1 MSNKK
6 PLDLRERV
14 ERAANAVL
22 EANGSVGPLELL
34 LQMGWLAPSHLLIW
48 RKGILPTLAE
58 VMQGSP
64 EKRGQAFRHFGQWA
78 QNRGMKPVRLPY
90 VRNAP
95 GGEIP
100 LRVTEGDDQAAEEF
114 FCTHYVPGDLPAG
127 RIERKVAKLSKPP
140 DIVVFQTVSQSVIC
154 TQCKTELLKDDFL
167 CMEKGQPLCLS
178 CADLDHLEF
187 LPSGD
192 AALTRRA
199 RRHSGLSA
207 VVVRFARARGR
218 YERQGILVTPEAV
231 EKAEQECLSDEEQ
244 RQARRRREAA
254 RRAAQ
259 DEELVAEMTQAIRR
273 MYPACPVDEA
283 ERIARHTAERGSR
296 RVGRSAAG
304 QDLEEQALELAVGAW
319 VRHWKTDYDE
329 LLGGGC
335 ERFEA
340 REMVRHKIREVL
352 DRWKGA

>member
-1 MSNKK
+1 MSNEQ
-6 PLDLRERV
+6 PRALRERV

-34 LQMGWLAPSHLLIW
+34 LQMGWLAPSHWLTW
-48 RKGILPTLAE
+48 RKGILPTLAG

-64 EKRGQAFRHFGQWA
+64 EKREQAFRHFEQWA
-78 QNRGMKPVRLPY
+78 KDCGLKPVRLPY

-95 GGEIP
+95 SGEIP
-100 LRVTEGDDQAAEEF
+100 LRVTKEDDHAAEEF
-114 FCTHYVPGDLPAG
+114 FCTHYIPGGLPAV

-167 CMEKGQPLCLS
+167 CMENRQPLCLS

-199 RRHSGLSA
+199 RKHSRLSA

-218 YERQGILVTPEAV
+218 YERRGVLVTPEAV
-231 EKAEQECLSDEEQ
+231 EKAEQECLG
-244 RQARRRREAA
+244 
-254 RRAAQ
+254 
-259 DEELVAEMTQAIRR
+259 DEELVAEMAQSIRR

-283 ERIARHTAERGSR
+283 ERIARHTALRGSG

-304 QDLEEQALELAVGAW
+304 RDLEEQALELAVGAAPE
-319 VRHWKTDYDE
+319 DG
-329 LLGGGC
+329 L
-335 ERFEA
+335 
-340 REMVRHKIREVL
+340 
-352 DRWKGA
+352 